1 MNADKTLS
9 HYLTLS
15 RYLSA
20 RGKKNGKPRT
30 AQDHPTPAPTLG
42 GHGKDEQK
50 IDTVEKMLEVLRVF
64 FNDDFI
70 EIEER
75 KKLWNVLS
83 ALRGPDNEDG
93 AAKLACVSQIRRAV
107 AGQSF
112 TDFGAYHRFDSAED
126 AKIRSKMTNCHF
138 KLHMQA
144 AFEALGLH
152 WYDVNRPKNIRERLD
167 AFVQRY
173 LQ

>member
-1 MNADKTLS
+1 MNAEKTLS
-9 HYLTLS
+9 HYLSL
-15 RYLSA
+15 L
-20 RGKKNGKPRT
+20 GKKNGKPRT
-30 AQDHPTPAPTLG
+30 AQDEHASVAEP
-42 GHGKDEQK
+42 KV
-50 IDTVEKMLEVLRVF
+50 DTMEKMLEVLRVF

-75 KKLWNVLS
+75 RKLWNVLS

-112 TDFGAYHRFDSAED
+112 TDFGGYHRFDSQED

-144 AFEALGLH
+144 AFEALSLH
-152 WYDVNRPKNIRERLD
+152 WYDVNRLNTRDRVD

-173 LQ
+173 FH